1 MEVEKLTLAQERAE
15 EIYQESR
22 EALKSHAG
30 AQRSQFLKDVRSLT
44 NQLRRKRK
52 ILDIQLTFK
61 KAGLNQ
67 EGDPKLAITRGD
79 QAWAYFEKLRGGA
92 GVFHFNRARTNR
104 WETLKKDIQLPKET
118 FPEWSKN
125 PQYPSWI
132 KDQNRKTIKPGVP
145 AKILNLIPK
154 HHTLK
159 TYHILWEA
167 EKWEAV
173 PKDPFLLKR
182 ITPVFYAV
190 VGAWNLTKLER
201 AVMRGRL

>member
-1 MEVEKLTLAQERAE
+1 MEVEQLTIPREKAE

-22 EALKSHAG
+22 EALKHHA
-30 AQRSQFLKDVRSLT
+30 AAKKSQFLNDVRSLT

-79 QAWAYFEKLRGGA
+79 QAWAYFLKLKGGA
-92 GVFHFNRARTNR
+92 GVFQFNSSRSQR
-104 WETLKKDIQLPKET
+104 WNKLKPDITLPKGT
-118 FPEWSKN
+118 FPEW
-125 PQYPSWI
+125 PTTEGTYSWI
-132 KDQNRKTIKPGVP
+132 EKERRKTIRPGVP

-159 TYHILWEA
+159 AYHILWEA

>member
-1 MEVEKLTLAQERAE
+1 MEVEQLTIPREKAE

-22 EALKSHAG
+22 EALKHHA
-30 AQRSQFLKDVRSLT
+30 AAKKSQFLTDLRSLT

-52 ILDIQLTFK
+52 ILDIQLSFK

-92 GVFHFNRARTNR
+92 GVFQFNTARTNR
-104 WETLKKDIQLPKET
+104 WQNLGKDIQLPKET
-118 FPEWSKN
+118 FPEWPRDDYWIKN
-125 PQYPSWI
+125 P
-132 KDQNRKTIKPGVP
+132 NRKTIKPGVP
-145 AKILNLIPK
+145 AKILNLIPS

-167 EKWEAV
+167 EKWEAI

-182 ITPVFYAV
+182 ITPIFYAV
-190 VGAWNLTKLER
+190 IGAWNLTKLER